1 MGSHRYKP
9 KSANYQAKERHGRL
23 APQGS
28 GAGDGKWLRRERIF
42 YCRPCDKWCYPS
54 KKSAK
59 RVARAVHPDETHI
72 SAYTCPCNEQY
83 WHYGHDN
90 ARLRGQYG

>member
-1 MGSHRYKP
+1 MPTHQHKP
-9 KSANYQAKERHGRL
+9 PSANCQAK
-23 APQGS
+23 AQGGGGPR
-28 GAGDGKWLRRERIF
+28 GAGDGKGLRRLRIF
-42 YCRPCDKWCYPS
+42 YCRPCDKWCFAS

-59 RVARAVHPDETHI
+59 RVASAAHPGEAHI
-72 SAYTCPCNEQY
+72 SAYTCPRNEQY